1 MSGWFGWAN
10 AVAFTVGSQAVKW
23 SDLLGNILALATV
36 GFAVRRH
43 IWTWPVQIASCV
55 LLFGA
60 NVSVHLGGNAAR
72 QVALG
77 VMAGY
82 GGGGGGAGRRGG
94 STCRCASRP
103 GGNGSCWSARS
114 RLGTVAFA
122 SLLSATPAS
131 WAPWPD
137 AYIFIGSLAATFA
150 QARGWV
156 EFWVVWVL
164 VDVVGVPLAVSNG
177 LVVSGAVYAVF
188 LGMCLLGIRDWTIR
202 SRRPA
207 GVQGVMTD
215 DVRTR
220 VERSG
225 RAEIAAGRA
234 VVVVDDED
242 RENEGDLIFAAQ
254 QGHPGAGRL
263 HDPLH
268 PRRRSA
274 SRWTAPSSTG
284 STCRR

>member
-1 MSGWFGWAN
+1 MTGWFGWAN

-43 IWTWPVQIASCV
+43 MLTWPVQIASCV

-82 GGGGGGAGRRGG
+82 GWWRWRRGAVG
-94 STCRCASRP
+94 RP
-103 GGNGSCWSARS
+103 DVPVRFATGRERLLLVGALG
-114 RLGTVAFA
+114 LGTVAFA
-122 SLLSATPAS
+122 SLLSATHAS

-156 EFWVVWVL
+156 EFWFVWVL
-164 VDVVGVPLAVSNG
+164 VDVVGVPLAVSHG

-188 LGMCLLGIRDWTIR
+188 FGMCLLGIRDWTIR
-202 SRRPA
+202 SRHPI
-207 GVQGVMTD
+207 GV
-215 DVRTR
+215 
-220 VERSG
+220 
-225 RAEIAAGRA
+225 
-234 VVVVDDED
+234 
-242 RENEGDLIFAAQ
+242 
-254 QGHPGAGRL
+254 
-263 HDPLH
+263 
-268 PRRRSA
+268 SA
-274 SRWTAPSSTG
+274 
-284 STCRR
+284 